1 MPTTSMCLC
10 GIAAA
15 VVLGLLGLPPAS
27 LGQSAIIIDHT
38 CTNLGAVPPA
48 AIEQARLLLKVAYGH
63 TSHGS
68 QPISGMNEFKNPPGS
83 LYWWDRNGTQGG
95 LSLWDGTPTGDLGN
109 PDRVT
114 WALLTREMLNG
125 YGADRNV
132 VVWSWCGQAD
142 TTPANIQ
149 LYLDLMTGLI
159 NDYPNVK
166 FVYMTG
172 HLNGTGE
179 TGNLHLRNEQI
190 RAWVRGTGGIL
201 FDFADI
207 ESYDPDYNY
216 FLPLNANDNCDYWIG
231 SVPHNW
237 AVEWCAAHPGQCSS
251 CSCAHS
257 QSLNCDLKG
266 RAFWWMLARLA
277 GWPGPGGVLVGD
289 VNCDGHVDFGDINP
303 FVLAMSNPAAY
314 AAQYPNCP
322 FGNRDINNDGKF
334 DFGDINPFVAL
345 LAGP

>member
-1 MPTTSMCLC
+1 MPTTSACVC
-10 GIAAA
+10 GVAAA

-27 LGQSAIIIDHT
+27 LGQGPIIIDHT
-38 CTNLGAVPPA
+38 STNLAAVPPA
-48 AIEQARLLLKVAYGH
+48 AIEQAKLQLKVAYGH

-114 WALLTREMLNG
+114 WAQLTREMLNG

-149 LYLDLMTGLI
+149 LYLDLMAGLI

-172 HLNGTGE
+172 HLNGTGA

-190 RAWVRGTGGIL
+190 RAWVRSTGGIL

-231 SVPHNW
+231 SVQHNW

-334 DFGDINPFVAL
+334 DFGDINPFVTL